1 MSWCLPEPR
10 FTLKLLPPGC
20 IVDGLRLVP
29 GQLQG
34 AVLTNAK
41 VAAVFTGDPVH
52 STDLALKEVKVLH

>member
-1 MSWCLPEPR
+1 M
-10 FTLKLLPPGC
+10 
-20 IVDGLRLVP
+20 P

-52 STDLALKEVKVLH
+52 STDLALKEVKVLY